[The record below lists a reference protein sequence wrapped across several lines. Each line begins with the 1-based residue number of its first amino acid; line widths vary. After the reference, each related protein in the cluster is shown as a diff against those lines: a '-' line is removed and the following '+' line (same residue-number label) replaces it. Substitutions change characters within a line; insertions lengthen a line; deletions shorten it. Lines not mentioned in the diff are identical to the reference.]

1 MPTPHSPFPPENQS
15 QQGAGPTG
23 DQASDDPTSA
33 TGKSAITSST
43 SQQNIEHLTREI
55 VHELISKRIRLL
67 TNWDAVNKL
76 INDRV
81 KNFVDRDSLHEII
94 SRRIENLIDRPV
106 VHKLITDRI
115 APLIERQSVQ
125 RLLSERLASTVDQ
138 KTVHEIIDNRLAEPP
153 TSERSGTSWVPRLR
167 GTPPAN
173 TVDRQTVHEIINKR
187 MVNSQRPV
195 SWEDDISANTLD
207 EEPFETLGSPKSR
220 EIDLFIQAAAGHGD
234 RETLATVDIAQLVA
248 KDDIPIP
255 TPPDRERYFPGYD
268 EKYWLFGLA
277 DYLKVMQQAAKYNLQ
292 PNSVL
297 DFGCASG
304 RVLRHFAAQTD
315 IKDVWGSDINRRH
328 IRWLYEHMPM
338 NVRPVF
344 NHCIPS
350 LPIPDASIDVITAFS
365 VFTHIDTFEIH
376 WLAELSRIL
385 SDDGLCYLTV
395 HNENTWESL
404 MEDKNNP
411 DNRLVQSLV
420 RIDPEIAEQ
429 LNGPMPGD
437 RLVYRFTKQ
446 GPYRAQ
452 VFLSNKHLERVWG
465 RFFSIQEII
474 PRHHQ
479 RQTVV
484 VLKKRR

>member
-1 MPTPHSPFPPENQS
+1 MSTPHSPFPNENQAKKG
-15 QQGAGPTG
+15 QPTA
-23 DQASDDPTSA
+23 DQASNSQTS
-33 TGKSAITSST
+33 TTEKSAITPST
-43 SQQNIEHLTREI
+43 GQKNIEHLTREI

-67 TNWDAVNKL
+67 TNWDVVNKL
-76 INDRV
+76 VNDRV
-81 KNFVDRDSLHEII
+81 KSFVDRDSLHELINK
-94 SRRIENLIDRPV
+94 RLENLVDGSA
-106 VHKLITDRI
+106 VHKLITGRI
-115 APLIERQSVQ
+115 APLIERETVH
-125 RLLSERLASTVDQ
+125 RILGERLAKTVDRE
-138 KTVHEIIDNRLAEPP
+138 TVHEIISNRFPDQP
-153 TSERSGTSWVPRLR
+153 T
-167 GTPPAN
+167 
-173 TVDRQTVHEIINKR
+173 
-187 MVNSQRPV
+187 SQRPV

-207 EEPFETLGSPKSR
+207 KEPFETLSAPNSR
-220 EIDLFIQAAAGHGD
+220 EVDLFVKAAAEHGD

-248 KDDIPIP
+248 KDEIPIP
-255 TPPDRERYFPGYD
+255 TPPDRERYFPGHD

-277 DYLKVMQQAAKYNLQ
+277 DYIKVMQAAAKYKLH

-304 RVLRHFAAQTD
+304 RVLRHFAAQTN
-315 IKDVWGSDINRRH
+315 IKDIWGSDINRRH

-385 SDDGLCYLTV
+385 SDDGICYLTV
-395 HNENTWESL
+395 HNEDTWECL
-404 MEDKNNP
+404 AEDKNNP
-411 DNRLVQSLV
+411 ANRLVNSLIN
-420 RIDPEIAEQ
+420 IDPEVADQ
-429 LNGPMPGD
+429 LHGPMPGD
-437 RLVYRFTKQ
+437 RLVYRFAEQ

>member
-1 MPTPHSPFPPENQS
+1 MSTPKSPFPSENQAK
-15 QQGAGPTG
+15 QGAQPTG
-23 DQASDDPTSA
+23 GQASDDQNST
-33 TGKSAITSST
+33 TGKPAITSSAN
-43 SQQNIEHLTREI
+43 QQNIEHLTREI

-76 INDRV
+76 IDDRV
-81 KNFVDRDSLHEII
+81 KTLVDRDSLHEVINK
-94 SRRIENLIDRPV
+94 RLENLVDGSA
-106 VHKLITDRI
+106 VHKLITNRI
-115 APLIERQSVQ
+115 SPLIERETVH
-125 RLLSERLASTVDQ
+125 RLLGERLA
-138 KTVHEIIDNRLAEPP
+138 K
-153 TSERSGTSWVPRLR
+153 
-167 GTPPAN
+167 
-173 TVDRQTVHEIINKR
+173 TVDRETVHDIISKR
-187 MVNSQRPV
+187 IAGQPKSQRPI

-207 EEPFETLGSPKSR
+207 EEPFETLSSPKSR
-220 EIDLFIQAAAGHGD
+220 DVDLFVQAAAGHGD

-255 TPPDRERYFPGYD
+255 IPTDREKYFPRHD

-277 DYLKVMQQAAKYNLQ
+277 DYIKVMQAAAKHKLH

-304 RVLRHFAAQTD
+304 RVLRHFAVQTN

-365 VFTHIDTFEIH
+365 VFTHIDAFEIH

-385 SDDGLCYLTV
+385 SDGGICYLTV
-395 HNENTWESL
+395 HNEDTWECL
-404 MEDKNNP
+404 AEDKNNP
-411 DNRLVQSLV
+411 DNRLLNSLI
-420 RIDPEIAEQ
+420 RIDPKVADQ
-429 LNGPMPGD
+429 LRSPMPGD
-437 RLVYRFTKQ
+437 RLVYRFAEQ

-452 VFLSNKHLERVWG
+452 VFLSNKHLEKVWG

>member
-1 MPTPHSPFPPENQS
+1 MSTPHSPFPSENQAE
-15 QQGAGPTG
+15 QGRTKP
-23 DQASDDPTSA
+23 ASDGQTST
-33 TGKSAITSST
+33 TGKSAITSSAT
-43 SQQNIEHLTREI
+43 QQTIEHLTREI
-55 VHELISKRIRLL
+55 VHELISKRIRML

-81 KNFVDRDSLHEII
+81 KNLVDRDSLHEVINK
-94 SRRIENLIDRPV
+94 RLENLVDGSA
-106 VHKLITDRI
+106 VHKLITNRI
-115 APLIERQSVQ
+115 SPLIERETVH
-125 RLLSERLASTVDQ
+125 RLLGERLA
-138 KTVHEIIDNRLAEPP
+138 K
-153 TSERSGTSWVPRLR
+153 
-167 GTPPAN
+167 
-173 TVDRQTVHEIINKR
+173 TVDRETVHDTISKR
-187 MVNSQRPV
+187 IAEQLNSQRPTL
-195 SWEDDISANTLD
+195 WEDDISANTLD
-207 EEPFETLGSPKSR
+207 ETPFETLSSPSSR
-220 EIDLFIQAAAGHGD
+220 DVELFVQAAAGHGD
-234 RETLATVDIAQLVA
+234 REPLATIDIPELVA

-255 TPPDRERYFPGYD
+255 TPTDRERYFPGHD

-277 DYLKVMQQAAKYNLQ
+277 DYLKVMQVAAKYKLH

-304 RVLRHFAAQTD
+304 RVLRHFAAQTN
-315 IKDVWGSDINRRH
+315 IKDIWGSDINRRH

-385 SDDGLCYLTV
+385 SHDGICYFTV
-395 HNENTWESL
+395 HNEDTWESL
-404 MEDKNNP
+404 AEDKSNP
-411 DNRLVQSLV
+411 DNRLVNSLIN
-420 RIDPEIAEQ
+420 IDPEVSDQ
-429 LNGPMPGD
+429 LHGPMPGD
-437 RLVYRFTKQ
+437 RLVYRFAEQ

-452 VFLSNKHLERVWG
+452 VFLSNKHLEKVWG

>member
-1 MPTPHSPFPPENQS
+1 MTTPHTPFSSENQAKR
-15 QQGAGPTG
+15 GAQSTDGLTTTSEKTAINSP
-23 DQASDDPTSA
+23 DPP
-33 TGKSAITSST
+33 
-43 SQQNIEHLTREI
+43 NVEHLTREI

-81 KNFVDRDSLHEII
+81 KDFVDRDSLHELI
-94 SRRIENLIDRPV
+94 SKRIEKLIDVETIQQLIDARTTKYTDGPA
-106 VHKLITDRI
+106 VHKIITSRI
-115 APLIERQSVQ
+115 EPLIERETIH
-125 RLLSERLASTVDQ
+125 RILGERL
-138 KTVHEIIDNRLAEPP
+138 
-153 TSERSGTSWVPRLR
+153 
-167 GTPPAN
+167 AN
-173 TVDRQTVHEIINKR
+173 TVDRETVHELISNR
-187 MVNSQRPV
+187 MPELPATSQRPV

-207 EEPFETLGSPKSR
+207 EEPFETLSCPSSR
-220 EIDLFIQAAAGHGD
+220 EVDLFVEAAAGHGD
-234 RETLATVDIAQLVA
+234 REILATVDIAQLVGN
-248 KDDIPIP
+248 DDIPIP
-255 TPPDRERYFPGYD
+255 TPPDRERYFPGFD

-277 DYLKVMQQAAKYNLQ
+277 DYLKVMQVAAQHKLH

-315 IKDVWGSDINRRH
+315 IKNVWGSDINRRH

-350 LPIPDASIDVITAFS
+350 LPIPDSSIDVITAFS

-385 SDDGLCYLTV
+385 SSDGICYLTV
-395 HNENTWESL
+395 HNEDTWESL
-404 MEDKNNP
+404 AGDESNP
-411 DNRLVQSLV
+411 DNRLLRSIIQ
-420 RIDPEIAEQ
+420 IEPEVVEQ
-429 LNGPMPGD
+429 LKGPMPGD
-437 RLVYRFTKQ
+437 RLVYRFADQ

-452 VFLSNKHLERVWG
+452 VFLSNNHLEKVWG
-465 RFFSIQEII
+465 RFFSIEEII
-474 PRHHQ
+474 PKHHQ